1 MSTEPEGTKPTET
14 ATANH
19 GRQVIKLSAPVK
31 FEDTE
36 RSELVLDLEGLTGED
51 LANAEAEMQA
61 VGIVPVLVDT
71 SKRYMMH
78 VAAKAAGVPVE
89 LIGKLK
95 APDATKVCLAVQGFL
110 MG

>member
-1 MSTEPEGTKPTET
+1 MTTEAEAMKPAET
-14 ATANH
+14 P

-31 FEDTE
+31 FED
-36 RSELVLDLEGLTGED
+36 RDLSELVLELGQLTGND
-51 LANAEAEMQA
+51 LASAEAEMQMA
-61 VGIVPVLVDT
+61 GVVPVMVDT

-78 VAAKAAGVPVE
+78 VAAKAAHVPVE

-95 APDATKVCLAVQGFL
+95 APDATKVTLAVQGFL